1 MNETPQALHAEEE
14 IPQPSRE
21 EDPELWDAIQVVRSR
36 IGSASDAA
44 LMGTLVAGVASAC
57 FKQLGFRPSG
67 TASVKFEIEEGNGTD
82 IPDTV
87 LVLVQWPSFEFL
99 ADEDGK
105 SGETP
110 E

>member
-1 MNETPQALHAEEE
+1 MTETPQALHAEEE

-67 TASVKFEIEEGNGTD
+67 TASVRFKVAEGNGKD

-87 LVLVQWPSFEFL
+87 LVSVQWPTFGIL
-99 ADEDGK
+99 KDEDGK
-105 SGETP
+105 SGEAP